1 MCMYVH
7 VCAVH
12 TQPLAP
18 PVCVWAIPAP
28 PPTPFSRGEGT
39 EGNQRGNRRGREPGV
54 LIQTHRR
61 ARRGGHEVTRHLHH
75 TQTPAPSLAAAVATA
90 TRGAQSIPGYCQ
102 PLLLPLCC
110 RGPGCPREREK
121 CRDCPCH
128 SDPPNLQAALTG
140 ELPAPPGAWAVPPG
154 AATFP
159 CGVTADPCNGIC
171 LCVGALLGAR
181 GTMVQPQSELTG
193 HHHCPP
199 TLAKVRATQGSSPM
213 WPTQTHAHIVTGL
226 VLSHMWQGYPK
237 GATSCHHSSLPPGC
251 PSQRAPSLLRKWLL
265 EKPQAIKNS

>member
-128 SDPPNLQAALTG
+128 SDPPKSAGCTHGRAPSTARGLGSTTWGSNVPVWCHCRPLQWDLSLRRGTAG
-140 ELPAPPGAWAVPPG
+140 SKGNHG
-154 AATFP
+154 AAT
-159 CGVTADPCNGIC
+159 
-171 LCVGALLGAR
+171 
-181 GTMVQPQSELTG
+181 
-193 HHHCPP
+193 
-199 TLAKVRATQGSSPM
+199 VRAHWPSPLPPDLSKGQGHTRLLSNVAHTDTCTHCH
-213 WPTQTHAHIVTGL
+213 WPGSESHVAGLPQRCHILPSLFLTPWVSL
-226 VLSHMWQGYPK
+226 PK
-237 GATSCHHSSLPPGC
+237 GSKPVEKMALGEATG
-251 PSQRAPSLLRKWLL
+251 
-265 EKPQAIKNS
+265 N